1 MNTAEHARAAAD
13 LADQALTG
21 LPDPSDDSHTDRFKR
36 SLVLATV
43 ALVHALRS
51 VQQEPSGIP
60 KGIGRSGLP
69 R

>member
-1 MNTAEHARAAAD
+1 VNATVKD
-13 LADQALTG
+13 LIDESLTG
-21 LPDPSDDSHTDRFKR
+21 LPYPSDDSPTDRFNR